1 MMINVNQLLYV
12 NWRNLMLGSV
22 HKIYL
27 WVITLNTFICFIF
40 WSLLD
45 MTRLTPLS
53 ANAADGELNTF
64 IFIAIPVLF

>member
-1 MMINVNQLLYV
+1 MGY
-12 NWRNLMLGSV
+12 
-22 HKIYL
+22 
-27 WVITLNTFICFIF
+27 NTEYFRCFTF

-64 IFIAIPVLF
+64 IFMAIPVLF

>member
-1 MMINVNQLLYV
+1 MIYN
-12 NWRNLMLGSV
+12 
-22 HKIYL
+22 
-27 WVITLNTFICFIF
+27 

-64 IFIAIPVLF
+64 IFMAIPVLF